1 MRRQIFLSKKQ
12 QNQQQLLNQFSQEYR
27 QQIFLNNIE
36 MLFLEQISNVDT
48 NDSVKQLLN
57 DKFKVAFE
65 EKIKAIA
72 NSDFEIK
79 ALQEIEQNKQ
89 NNIESVKNLTSSWI
103 NKDFEISRIEK
114 EAVLLKNEISR
125 KIADHKRLCYDMLNE
140 AIHKNLI
147 EKEKE
152 ISEINN
158 NEGRIKVYENV
169 IIDAIDNKEYSF
181 MNEIEDQIIKENNK
195 TEKRIRENLNDEK
208 IINQIMDAFRSFA
221 AVTYKNF

>member
-1 MRRQIFLSKKQ
+1 MRRQIFLNKKQ
-12 QNQQQLLNQFSQEYR
+12 QNQQQLLNQFNQEYK

-36 MLFLEQISNVDT
+36 MLFLKQISNVDT

-65 EKIKAIA
+65 EKIRAIA

-89 NNIESVKNLTSSWI
+89 NNIENVKNLTSSWI

-114 EAVLLKNEISR
+114 EAVLLKNEISK
-125 KIADHKRLCYDMLNE
+125 KIAVHKRLFYDILNE
-140 AIHKNLI
+140 AIHRNLI
-147 EKEKE
+147 EKEE

-169 IIDAIDNKEYSF
+169 IIDAIDNKEYGF
-181 MNEIEDQIIKENNK
+181 MNEIEDQIIRENNK
-195 TEKRIRENLNDEK
+195 TEKRIRENLNNKK

>member
-1 MRRQIFLSKKQ
+1 MRRQIFLNKKQ
-12 QNQQQLLNQFSQEYR
+12 QNQQQLLNQFNQEYK

-36 MLFLEQISNVDT
+36 MLFLKQISNVDT

-65 EKIKAIA
+65 EKIRAIA

-89 NNIESVKNLTSSWI
+89 NNIENVKNLTSSWI

-114 EAVLLKNEISR
+114 EAVLLKNEISK
-125 KIADHKRLCYDMLNE
+125 KIAVHKRLFYDILNE
-140 AIHKNLI
+140 AIHRNLI
-147 EKEKE
+147 EKEE

-169 IIDAIDNKEYSF
+169 IINTIDSKECGF
-181 MNEIEDQIIKENNK
+181 MNEIKDQITRENNK
-195 TEKRIRENLNDEK
+195 TEKRIRENLNNEK